1 MRITAY
7 RDDRPY
13 VGTAAAAAGQSK
25 IRTRSSTMARHLEAN
40 STLVRRMPRPR
51 HALVALLAALPLI
64 PLPGTLARP
73 APPALFAL
81 LAALLLI
88 PLLGTLARPAAAAQ
102 AATHLL
108 SLQIVGVGGFTISY

>member
-40 STLVRRMPRPR
+40 STLVRRMPGPR
-51 HALVALLAALPLI
+51 HALVALLAAL
-64 PLPGTLARP
+64 
-73 APPALFAL
+73 
-81 LAALLLI
+81 LLI
-88 PLLGTLARPAAAAQ
+88 PPLAPLPRPAAAAQ

-108 SLQIVGVGGFTISY
+108 SLQIVGVGGFTISYGGNTYTWQNTSGGTYNLGGYNL